1 MTCQNHSW
9 VPFKYSNS
17 FKVSLFQNYIL
28 QVVFRSLHK
37 LGPPRLS
44 TSTFSSS
51 LCSIIPSAR
60 LGKMPSP
67 SMSIS
72 CSFLNLRCLLFC
84 FVLISVFPVTHHTHD
99 LLTLILRFQT
109 IESPFGFWGDLQR
122 CITAVAVVVR
132 LRNTYLTDI
141 NSVIL

>member
-9 VPFKYSNS
+9 VPFKYSNN

-44 TSTFSSS
+44 TSS
-51 LCSIIPSAR
+51 LCSIIQSAR

-72 CSFLNLRCLLFC
+72 CSFFNLRCLLFC

-122 CITAVAVVVR
+122 CIIAVAVVVR
-132 LRNTYLTDI
+132 LRNTYLTDK